1 MNAMKRFKIL
11 NKGGLF
17 LAFGFFWI
25 FLNSNSQEVKVT
37 RQERKEAR
45 KAVLNANFNVLDSL
59 FETKSFVLEAN
70 YLENKYGDQVPVS
83 SMVNFIMVNS
93 TNGVLQTGNSS
104 AIGYNGVGGVTA
116 EGTIGSWKLNKD
128 YKNLNFTLRFSILT
142 DIGAYDVF
150 LTVNADN
157 RARATITGLWP
168 GKLIYNG
175 YLNTLGNTGV
185 FKGQRTI
192 V

>member
-1 MNAMKRFKIL
+1 MYAMKRLKLI

-25 FLNSNSQEVKVT
+25 FLNSFSQEAKVT
-37 RQERKEAR
+37 RQERKETR
-45 KAVLNANFNVLDSL
+45 KAELNANFHVLDSL

-70 YLENKYGDQVPVS
+70 YLENKYGDQIPVS

-93 TNGVLQTGNSS
+93 TNGVLQTGNNST
-104 AIGYNGVGGVTA
+104 IGYNGLGGVTA
-116 EGTIGSWKLNKD
+116 EGSIGSWKLDRD

-142 DIGAYDVF
+142 DIGSYDVF

-185 FKGQRTI
+185 FKGQRTTI
-192 V
+192 